1 VTRVLILADD
11 LTGAADCAAAFL
23 GRARDVTVSLDGHV
37 RGRAAVVAIDL
48 DTRSRTEKAARAIVR
63 RAFAGRRVRDA
74 RILFKKID
82 STLRGHVAAELAA
95 ARTALGRG
103 RQVIFAPAFPAQGRT
118 TRSGRL
124 YVNGVLQRGVPR
136 LPMLDAASDADLDVI
151 ARYGLAL
158 GRSPLFVG
166 SAGLARAIARTLPG
180 TRRAQ
185 RREIPARPV
194 ITVVGSA
201 SPVSA
206 RQAAKLSRSG
216 LLGND
221 ALLVQLEWTRK
232 PASKDKPVVRRLGL
246 ILARSAPPAHYV
258 LTGGET
264 ARAVLGALGI
274 GELRL
279 LGEVEPGVPFGL
291 ARDGTLVCT
300 KAGAFGAP
308 DTLTRCVARLKREME
323 RS

>member
-1 VTRVLILADD
+1 
-11 LTGAADCAAAFL
+11 
-23 GRARDVTVSLDGHV
+23 V

-48 DTRSRTEKAARAIVR
+48 ATRSRAERAARAFVH
-63 RAFAGRRVRDA
+63 RAFAARRTKSA
-74 RILFKKID
+74 PILFKKID

-103 RQVIFAPAFPAQGRT
+103 RQVVFAPAFPAQGRT
-118 TRSGRL
+118 TRAERL

-158 GRSPLFVG
+158 RRPPLFVG
-166 SAGLARAIARTLPG
+166 SAGLARAIARTFPR
-180 TRRAQ
+180 TRRAP
-185 RREIPARPV
+185 RRAIPARPV
-194 ITVVGSA
+194 IAVVGSA
-201 SPVSA
+201 SPVSS
-206 RQAAKLSRSG
+206 RQAARLSRSG
-216 LLGND
+216 LLGKD
-221 ALLVQLEWTRK
+221 DLLVQLEWARE
-232 PASKDKPVVRRLGL
+232 PGASDMPVVRRLGR

-308 DTLTRCVARLKREME
+308 DTLIRCVARLKREMK

>member
-1 VTRVLILADD
+1 
-11 LTGAADCAAAFL
+11 
-23 GRARDVTVSLDGHV
+23 V
-37 RGRAAVVAIDL
+37 RGRAAVLAIDL

-63 RAFAGRRVRDA
+63 RAFAGRSAKSA

-82 STLRGHVAAELAA
+82 STLRGHLAAEIAA
-95 ARTALGRG
+95 ARAALGAARP
-103 RQVIFAPAFPAQGRT
+103 VLLAPAFPAQGRIV
-118 TRSGRL
+118 RGGRVF
-124 YVNGVLQRGVPR
+124 VNRVALRGNLRDDFAGAGIAVP
-136 LPMLDAASDADLDVI
+136 DAESDGDLLRI
-151 ARYGLAL
+151 ARAGLAA
-158 GRSPLFVG
+158 RPQPLFVG
-166 SAGLARAIARTLPG
+166 SAGLARAIARTFPRM
-180 TRRAQ
+180 RRAP
-185 RREIPARPV
+185 RREILARPV
-194 ITVVGSA
+194 IAVVGSA

-206 RQAAKLSRSG
+206 RQAARLSRSG
-216 LLGND
+216 LLD
-221 ALLVQLEWTRK
+221 KDDLLVQLEWARE
-232 PASKDKPVVRRLGL
+232 PGARDMPVVRRLGR
-246 ILARSAPPAHYV
+246 ILARCAPPAHYV

-291 ARDGTLVCT
+291 ARDGTLICT